1 MFEEEGSETMKIFLQ
16 RMNQVVD
23 HLEQESKKLMKWSA
37 QEVYLSMEET
47 VSGITEIVTVM
58 FENEDVLNSYGVIVQ
73 KEMIMTSL
81 NHMMEAMEKKDDVM
95 LLDALYYEILTQF
108 KGYKYML
115 EQITG

>member
-1 MFEEEGSETMKIFLQ
+1 MKVFLQ

-23 HLEQESKKLMKWSA
+23 HLEEESKKLMKWNG
-37 QEVYLSMEET
+37 QEVYLGMEET
-47 VSGITEIVTVM
+47 VSDITEIVTVM
-58 FENEDVLNSYGVIVQ
+58 FENEEVLNSCGVVIH

-95 LLDALYYEILTQF
+95 LHDALYYEILSQF